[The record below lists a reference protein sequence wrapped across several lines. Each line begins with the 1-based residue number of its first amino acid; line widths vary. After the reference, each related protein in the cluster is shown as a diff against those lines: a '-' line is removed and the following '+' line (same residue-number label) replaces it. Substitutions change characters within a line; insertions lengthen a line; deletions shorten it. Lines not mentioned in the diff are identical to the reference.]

1 MHAVDAVRKP
11 LVTVAADDSIAR
23 AAQLMDNHAV
33 GALVVFDGERPVGM
47 VTDRDIAIRAVAR
60 GVPNDAR
67 VDAVMSPGVIAL
79 PAAAELRRA
88 LPIFHSNAIRRLPLV
103 DDAGRIV
110 GVLTTDDLLI
120 DLVADLGEIM
130 RPITGQVVF
139 GHAEPA
145 NLPIR
150 RDSD

>member
-1 MHAVDAVRKP
+1 MLAVDAVRKP
-11 LVTVAADDSIAR
+11 LVTVAVDDSIAR
-23 AAQLMDNHAV
+23 AAQLMDDHAV
-33 GALVVFDGERPVGM
+33 GALVVFDGDRPVGI
-47 VTDRDIAIRAVAR
+47 VTDRDIAIRAVAG

-79 PAAAELRRA
+79 PAGAELRRA
-88 LPIFHSNAIRRLPLV
+88 LPIFHSHAIRRLPLV
-103 DDAGRIV
+103 DDEGKIV

-145 NLPIR
+145 NLPIPQH
-150 RDSD
+150 SD

>member
-1 MHAVDAVRKP
+1 MLAVDAVRKP

-33 GALVVFDGERPVGM
+33 GALVVFDGDRPVGI

-79 PAAAELRRA
+79 PAGAELRKA
-88 LPIFHSNAIRRLPLV
+88 LPIF
-103 DDAGRIV
+103 
-110 GVLTTDDLLI
+110 
-120 DLVADLGEIM
+120 ADLGEIM

-139 GHAEPA
+139 GHPEAA

-150 RDSD
+150 QRSD